1 MALKLYELLG
11 DDDRRF
17 SPYCWRIRMALA
29 HKELEAEIIPCK
41 FTDKALF
48 AFSGQDRV
56 PVLQDGDAAIADS
69 WDIACYLE
77 DTYPDRPSLFGGTVG
92 RGEARFINEWLPILN
107 RPVLLTVLKDI
118 FDHSHPDDRAYFR
131 MSREA
136 RFGKT
141 LEALHAERD
150 IHRPEIDAAMGRL
163 RAVLEQ
169 QPYICGDAPAFG
181 DYIVFGMFQWVRIIS
196 PLRLVEPGDAVY
208 DWRARMLDL
217 HHGLG
222 RNVTAYPE

>member
-11 DDDRRF
+11 DHDRRF

-56 PVLQDGDAAIADS
+56 PVLQDGETASADS

-77 DTYPDRPSLFGGTVG
+77 
-92 RGEARFINEWLPILN
+92 E
-107 RPVLLTVLKDI
+107 
-118 FDHSHPDDRAYFR
+118 
-131 MSREA
+131 
-136 RFGKT
+136 
-141 LEALHAERD
+141 LHAERES
-150 IHRPEIDAAMGRL
+150 HRPAIEAAMAPL
-163 RAVLEQ
+163 RAVLAQ
-169 QPYICGDAPAFG
+169 QPYICGDAPAFA

-196 PLRLVEPGDAVY
+196 LLRLVEPGDAVY

-217 HHGLG
+217 HDGLG
-222 RNVTAYPE
+222 RSVTAYPE